1 MVQWFINVK
10 QMVVF
15 VEAAAFNDPL
25 LVDTPAFTRVQVG
38 SPIQIHSDFSMF
50 THSTIYWPF
59 EINADCIYVVGNG
72 GCTTAAH

>member
-1 MVQWFINVK
+1 MVQWLINVK

-38 SPIQIHSDFSMF
+38 SPIQIHSDFSMVVKKMLMYP
-50 THSTIYWPF
+50 TI
-59 EINADCIYVVGNG
+59 E
-72 GCTTAAH
+72 